1 MRRPTKVVE
10 LSDLAN
16 KVLMLKRRWSLQ
28 KLVDRIIVDRH
39 LHKSIV
45 DVRRVDWEHW
55 PLSKD
60 ELTYS
65 VNDAHASYLLCDLLD
80 ASQTVHT
87 HKPSS
92 HSSQTASGSPLG
104 GSPTPPPSSTLLAC
118 VKEPLAGDGTGGS
131 ARVPRAQTPAGRD
144 ALGRDRDSSPAVVV
158 YKVTRV
164 DDPVASLDLTDEG
177 GGAGARVVVV
187 ERELVYRSCS

>member
-1 MRRPTKVVE
+1 
-10 LSDLAN
+10 
-16 KVLMLKRRWSLQ
+16 MLKRRWSLQ

-60 ELTYS
+60 ELTYA
-65 VNDAHASYLLCDLLD
+65 VNDAHASYLLSDLLD
-80 ASQTVHT
+80 ASQTAHT

-118 VKEPLAGDGTGGS
+118 VKEPLAGCGTGGS

-144 ALGRDRDSSPAVVV
+144 ELGGDEDSSPAVVV

-177 GGAGARVVVV
+177 DGAGTRVVVV
-187 ERELVYRSCS
+187 ERELV